1 MPKKLQTSTEMA
13 QEISKRPNA
22 RLNYKEQSDAHKAET
37 LANNLDFQLTALKEV
52 TKRKRVD
59 LHNLEQVQTRTFEYI
74 TACKSAA
81 AFPSVMG
88 LSVYG
93 FGLSRQR
100 LNQFLRDHQGE
111 PSAEFV
117 EQVKDVFADTLVNQ
131 SLYRNADATQVIF
144 QLKNCNGF
152 SDKLE
157 IEPVQSKDGP
167 LGPLLDPEELRKRI
181 ESCVVTD
188 DDFADE

>member
-13 QEISKRPNA
+13 EAISNRPNK

-37 LANNLDFQLTALKEV
+37 LADNLDFQLAALKEV
-52 TKRKRVD
+52 TERKGVD
-59 LHNLEQVQTRTFEYI
+59 LHNLEQVQARTFEYI
-74 TACKSAA
+74 EACKSAA

-88 LSVYG
+88 LAVYG

-100 LNQFLRDHQGE
+100 LNQFLRDHPGE
-111 PSAEFV
+111 ASTEFI
-117 EQVKDVFADTLVNQ
+117 EQVKDAFADTLVNQ

-152 SDKLE
+152 SDRLE
-157 IEPVQSKDGP
+157 IEPVQPQDGP
-167 LGPLLDPEELRKRI
+167 LGPLPDQAALEARI
-181 ESCVVTD
+181 TASVVID
-188 DDFADE
+188 DD